1 MKTYNQTALYFQNGI
16 TEKLNPEK
24 LAHSEGFQIL
34 KAIQALNENCVQPYV
49 ATLEQLAKL
58 CQKSFKIFDYGFS
71 KECRQETEI
80 SLRKLQM
87 IF

>member
-1 MKTYNQTALYFQNGI
+1 MFSKRNYK
-16 TEKLNPEK
+16 KLNPEK

-58 CQKSFKIFDYGFS
+58 CHKSFKIFDYGFS